1 MSRAD
6 PTGRVLQKALLSYRQ
21 GDWREAEK
29 HCRAALRTVPQHPG
43 VLQMLGVVLMRQ
55 GRPQSAIEFFDRLL
69 KLQPSLPDA
78 WNNRGHALQDIGRVS
93 EALASYDHALA
104 LKPGY
109 PEALNN
115 RAQLLMAHRR
125 YEEAAQT
132 FARLLEADPR
142 APYMPGSLLAARMN
156 CCDWTDFDALH
167 DAVEKRIAAGEPG
180 EHPVSLLW
188 HSLSPMLQLRSAEI
202 YAQRELPKPA
212 RAVGTRP
219 PSTGARIRLAY
230 LSGDF
235 CDHPMAYMF
244 ADLFERH
251 DRARFETFA
260 FSYGPDDGG
269 EMRPRLR
276 KAFDRFVDVHGLG
289 EEEAA
294 ALIRNE
300 RIDIL
305 VDLAGYTTG
314 NHAGIL
320 AYRPAALQLSFHG
333 FGMGAPFMDYLISD
347 PQVTPD
353 DLKAGFREQ
362 IVRLPDCWIFTD
374 TSHTLPSE
382 MPHRTA
388 AGLPAS
394 GFVFCAFN
402 TLHKV
407 TPQLFD
413 VWMRLLVEVEDSVLW
428 LRKESD
434 VVIRNLR
441 REAERRAVAG
451 DRLIFAARL
460 PIGEHLA
467 RHQLADLFLDTFPYG
482 AQTTGSHALWAG
494 LPVLTIRGQTAVS
507 RICASILHAAGLP
520 ELIVDSIPDYEAR
533 ALHLARHPVE
543 LAAVRE
549 KVRAARGSVLFNT
562 VRHRRHVEAAYELM
576 HERRCRGEAP
586 QGFDVPVLA

>member
-6 PTGRVLQKALLSYRQ
+6 PTGRILQSALLSYRQ
-21 GDWREAEK
+21 GNWREAEK
-29 HCRAALRTVPQHPG
+29 YCRAALRTVPQHPG

-55 GRPQSAIEFFDRLL
+55 GRPQSAVEFFDRLL
-69 KLQPSLPDA
+69 KLQPSLPDV
-78 WNNRGHALQDIGRVS
+78 WNNRGHALQDIGRVP
-93 EALASYDHALA
+93 EALASYDRALA
-104 LKPGY
+104 LRPGY
-109 PEALNN
+109 AEALNN

-132 FARLLEADPR
+132 FARLMEADPR

-156 CCDWTDFDALH
+156 CCDWTDFAALH

-180 EHPVSLLW
+180 EHPISLLW
-188 HSLSPMLQLRSAEI
+188 HSLSPTLQLRSAEI

-219 PSTGARIRLAY
+219 SSRGSRIRLAY

-276 KAFDRFVDVHGLG
+276 KAFDRFVDIRTVGD
-289 EEEAA
+289 EEAA
-294 ALIRNE
+294 EQIRGE
-300 RIDIL
+300 RIDLL

-314 NHAGIL
+314 NRAGIL
-320 AYRPAALQLSFHG
+320 AFRPAALQVSFHG

-353 DLKAGFREQ
+353 ELKAGFCEK

-374 TSHTLPSE
+374 TSHALPAE
-382 MPHRTA
+382 IPDRTA
-388 AGLPAS
+388 AGLPPS

-407 TPQLFD
+407 TPQLFE
-413 VWMRLLVEVEDSVLW
+413 VWMRLLAEVEDSVLW
-428 LRKESD
+428 MRKESD
-434 VVIRNLR
+434 VMIRNLR
-441 REAERRAVAG
+441 REAGRCGVAG
-451 DRLIFAARL
+451 DRLIFAERM
-460 PIGEHLA
+460 PIGVHLA

-494 LPVLTIRGQTAVS
+494 LPVLTIRGQTATS
-507 RICASILHAAGLP
+507 RICASILHAAGLSG
-520 ELIVDSIPDYEAR
+520 LIVDSLGDYEAR
-533 ALHLARHPVE
+533 ALQLARHPVE
-543 LAAVRE
+543 LAAIRE
-549 KVRAARGSVLFNT
+549 KVRACRGSVLFDS
-562 VRHRRHVEAAYELM
+562 VRHRRHVETAYMLM
-576 HERRCRGEAP
+576 HERHCRGEAP
-586 QGFDVPVLA
+586 QAFDVPVLS